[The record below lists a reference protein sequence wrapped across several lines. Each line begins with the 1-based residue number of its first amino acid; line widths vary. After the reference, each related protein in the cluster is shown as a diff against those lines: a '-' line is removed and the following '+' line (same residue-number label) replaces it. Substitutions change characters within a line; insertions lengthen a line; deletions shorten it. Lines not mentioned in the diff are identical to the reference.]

1 MVFERLLSSLPAV
14 GSSDD
19 PEIQIRAVL
28 SPLVARMLVAPAGE
42 PVPCDP
48 LLCPNCSSPCDS
60 LKTPYC
66 SPFCRDQAAFVRQFR
81 GSVLDEM
88 VFDPERQKGLAQALW
103 SLQGGGFPYRQTL
116 VPPKILA
123 KVIERDG
130 GVCQICGAPA
140 TEIDHTGSG

>member
-1 MVFERLLSSLPAV
+1 MECNPST
-14 GSSDD
+14 
-19 PEIQIRAVL
+19 
-28 SPLVARMLVAPAGE
+28 
-42 PVPCDP
+42 
-48 LLCPNCSSPCDS
+48 CPNCSCECAS

-81 GSVLDEM
+81 GSVLDES
-88 VFDPERQKGLAQALW
+88 VFEPERQKGLAQALW

-116 VPPKILA
+116 VPAKIIA

-140 TEIDHTGSG
+140 TQIDHTSSG